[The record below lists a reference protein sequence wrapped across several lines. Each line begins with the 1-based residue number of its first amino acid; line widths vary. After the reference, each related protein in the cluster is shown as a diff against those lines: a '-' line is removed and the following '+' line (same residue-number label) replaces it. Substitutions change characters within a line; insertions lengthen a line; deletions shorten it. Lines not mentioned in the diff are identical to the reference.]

1 MYSTVSTHRR
11 RLRTSARFRVGLA
24 TLTASLG
31 FVSGAMF
38 AAQSAGAATLP
49 VTNCNS
55 SGPGSLA
62 GVVATAP
69 ADSTVNWSLTCPT
82 ISLTA
87 PIDLTVPITLEEGP
101 GGGALDVDGPQGE
114 GEVAFDVEP
123 NVSALISDLSITS
136 EYLGIVNE
144 GTLVLQDC
152 AIENDPNQQESEAID
167 NEGTLSIHDC
177 QMTGNEADLND
188 DFSLGIENDGTAT
201 LSDCGME
208 GYEAN
213 YSGGSAISNE
223 GQLNISKCSFTGNVG
238 HFGAG
243 AIENDGGSVGILAS
257 DFSDNEAINSTGD
270 QIGNDAGTMDIDD
283 TNVHNDNEGGGIYND
298 GTMNL
303 GLTTIYSNVAVN
315 GGGISNTGALSV
327 TDSTISGNTGLQ
339 GGGGI
344 DSGAG
349 SATITGSTI
358 SNNSVRGTAHGGGI
372 SNKGT
377 MTIADTTVSGN
388 NSNDGPGGGIYND
401 GTMSLA
407 DSTVSSNMNEG
418 GGGGIDNASNL
429 SVSDSTISRNTVEGG
444 GGGGI
449 LNTKTLVVTASTL
462 AQNIHRSVFKDND
475 GGGIKNVGG
484 TVSLAATVLAEGS
497 SYNCSGPFIDAGYN
511 LDDDGSCGFSA
522 ANQSFSGVP
531 PYLGPLQDNGGP
543 TETQEPALGSPLLDD
558 IPMGATANGVTL
570 CPSTDQRGVARPQGS
585 ECDIGAVELSP
596 TPQDITS
603 SDDATATTGQPF
615 SFTVTTTGTPT
626 PRLSETGT
634 LPRKLTFTDNG
645 NGTATISGKAKKV
658 GSSELV
664 FTATFG
670 KGSGKYVVL
679 QVFTLTVTAG

>member
-1 MYSTVSTHRR
+1 MRATSSNQRR
-11 RLRTSARFRVGLA
+11 RLRAGSRFRVGFA
-24 TLTASLG
+24 TLIASSGL
-31 FVSGAMF
+31 VSAVVF
-38 AAQSAGAATLP
+38 SSPRASADSLT

-55 SGPGSLA
+55 SGQGSLA
-62 GVVATAP
+62 HVVARA
-69 ADSTVNWSLTCPT
+69 AAGSTVTFSVTCSS
-82 ISLTA
+82 ISVTS
-87 PIDLTVPITLEEGP
+87 PIDLTVPITIEGP
-101 GGGALDVDGPQGE
+101 GASAMELDSPENLD
-114 GEVAFDVEP
+114 GEVFDVSP
-123 NVSALISDLSITS
+123 KIDVSVSGLSFQDGDPDIN
-136 EYLGIVNE
+136 NE
-144 GTLVLQDC
+144 GTLTLSDC
-152 AIENDPNQQESEAID
+152 SMGSDPDQQFAVGIS
-167 NEGTLSIHDC
+167 NEGSLTLSGC
-177 QMTGNEADLND
+177 TMTGDGANLDMGNSTGLSN
-188 DFSLGIENDGTAT
+188 SGTAT
-201 LSDCGME
+201 LSDCTMTGTE
-208 GYEAN
+208 TDDGPP
-213 YSGGSAISNE
+213 GGAAVYNE
-223 GQLNISKCSFTGNVG
+223 GKLTIDSCSFKKNADFYGG
-238 HFGAG
+238 G
-243 AIENDGGSVGILAS
+243 AIENDGGSVKITGSTISGNEDGAGSPAGIS
-257 DFSDNEAINSTGD
+257 
-270 QIGNDAGTMDIDD
+270 NDAGTMNISNS
-283 TNVHNDNEGGGIYND
+283 TVSGNNPQGIAND
-298 GTMNL
+298 GTMNISDS
-303 GLTTIYSNVAVN
+303 TIKSNEYS
-315 GGGISNTGALSV
+315 GGIANDGTLSV
-327 TDSTISGNTGLQ
+327 TDSALSYNV
-339 GGGGI
+339 GGAI
-344 DSGAG
+344 DNEG

-596 TPQDITS
+596 TSQDITS